1 MDLRVKM
8 NKGCFYR
15 NELWFSHAYQ
25 HLNNSSRDLLQ
36 CLYTEINKAQVK
48 GKWED
53 FRNGE
58 LSFVES
64 DYMELTG
71 RCKQTYLT
79 ARNQLIEVGFIK
91 MTHRGGGGRGDRA
104 MYRVLFCN
112 DVLIKHQRWRRY
124 PDENWANEI
133 PKSRGLTI
141 GKDTRWKRGQSGR
154 KVIFH
159 PKELDPKV

>member
-1 MDLRVKM
+1 MDLKVKM

-25 HLNNSSRDLLQ
+25 HLNKSSRDLLQ

-48 GKWED
+48 GKWKEC
-53 FRNGE
+53 RNGY

-64 DYMELTG
+64 DYRKLTG

-79 ARNQLIEVGFIK
+79 ARNQLIEVGLIK
-91 MTHRGGGGRGDRA
+91 MTHRGGACRGDRA
-104 MYRVLFCN
+104 MYC
-112 DVLIKHQRWRRY
+112 VLIAKDVRKEHQRWRRY
-124 PDENWANEI
+124 PEENWANEI

-141 GKDTRWKRGQSGR
+141 GKTTQWKKGQTSR
-154 KVIFH
+154 
-159 PKELDPKV
+159 

>member
-15 NELWFSHAYQ
+15 NDMWFSPAYQ
-25 HLNNSSRDLLQ
+25 CLTRGARDLLQ
-36 CLYTEINKAQVK
+36 CLYTEINKAKVK
-48 GKWED
+48 GKWKE

-58 LSFVES
+58 ISFIES
-64 DYMELTG
+64 QYTELTG
-71 RCKQTYLT
+71 RCKQTYIT
-79 ARNQLIEVGFIK
+79 SRNLLIEVGFIR
-91 MTHRGGGGRGDRA
+91 MTHRGGAGWGDRA
-104 MYRVLFCN
+104 MYRVLFCD

-124 PDENWANEI
+124 PGENWANEI

-141 GKDTRWKRGQSGR
+141 GKATQWKKGQSGR

>member
-15 NELWFSHAYQ
+15 NDMWFSPAYQ
-25 HLNNSSRDLLQ
+25 CLPRAARDLLQ
-36 CLYTEINKAQVK
+36 CLYTEINKANVK
-48 GKWED
+48 GKWKE

-58 LSFVES
+58 ISFIES
-64 DYMELTG
+64 QYTELTG
-71 RCKQTYLT
+71 RCKQTYIT
-79 ARNQLIEVGFIK
+79 SRNLLIEVGFIR
-91 MTHRGGGGRGDRA
+91 MTHRGGACRGDRA

-112 DVLIKHQRWRRY
+112 DVLIKHQRWRSY
-124 PDENWANEI
+124 LKEKSANEI